1 MFLQVFPVTGSLSD
15 LILSIRLDLVQW
27 GVVIIGVS
35 LFLYGF
41 HRIVT
46 VIAEREGQR
55 AYDEYKATT
64 RWEDR
69 IR

>member
-41 HRIVT
+41 HRIVQ

>member
-15 LILSIRLDLVQW
+15 QILSTRLDLVQW
-27 GVVIIGVS
+27 GGVIIGVS
-35 LFLYGF
+35 LFLYGY
-41 HRIVT
+41 HRIVKL
-46 VIAEREGQR
+46 IGEREAER

>member
-15 LILSIRLDLVQW
+15 QILSIRLDVVQW
-27 GVVIIGVS
+27 GVVIIGV
-35 LFLYGF
+35 FLVLYAF
-41 HRIVT
+41 HRVML
-46 VIAEREGQR
+46 VIGEKEGQR
-55 AYDEYKATT
+55 MYDQWKAST